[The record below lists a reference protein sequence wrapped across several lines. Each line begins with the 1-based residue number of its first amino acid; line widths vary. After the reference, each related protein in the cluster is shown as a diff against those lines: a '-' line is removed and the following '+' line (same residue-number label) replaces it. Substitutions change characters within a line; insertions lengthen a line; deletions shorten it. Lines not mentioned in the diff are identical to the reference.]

1 VIAFLM
7 LIFGPMSMRNDLRSE
22 LQHLSLLKVLPLRG
36 RDVVLAEVASS
47 AVPIALT
54 QYLLV
59 LAALV
64 SLGFVHKETLAAPT
78 RIALAVGAPVLLLG
92 LNGAMFMIHNALAL
106 LFPGWVKL
114 GATGA
119 SGIETMGV
127 GMMTMLIVLVML
139 ALMLIAPAVAGAIV
153 WALFR
158 NQLDLALLVGGIV
171 CGLVLLGEGVLFAF
185 TLGGSLERVEPM
197 HVG

>member
-1 VIAFLM
+1 VIAFAM

-47 AVPIALT
+47 AVPIATT

-64 SLGFVHKETLAAPT
+64 SLGFVHEKTLASPT
-78 RIALAVGAPVLLLG
+78 RIVVAVGAPILLLG

-119 SGIETMGV
+119 SGVETIGV

-139 ALMLIAPAVAGAIV
+139 VLMLIAPVFVGALV
-153 WALFR
+153 WALLR
-158 NQLDLALLVGGIV
+158 THPDLALLLGGIAS
-171 CGLVLLGEGVLFAF
+171 GLVLIGESVLFAF
-185 TLGGSLERVEPM
+185 SLGGSLERVEPM